1 MEERIGF
8 PHSLNLIPFICY
20 KVRPPDAHGDSG
32 TPDTALTWGER
43 KRVNTVLLP
52 PARQQQ
58 QDSAQTLTS
67 VTFDSFKN
75 FSFGPLPI
83 NKEYIYGNLG
93 DELVQKL

>member
-1 MEERIGF
+1 MPTVHSLYLQKEECAEHLEERIGF

-43 KRVNTVLLP
+43 KRVNTLLLH

-58 QDSAQTLTS
+58 DLGTNT
-67 VTFDSFKN
+67 D
-75 FSFGPLPI
+75 FSYLRQ
-83 NKEYIYGNLG
+83 L
-93 DELVQKL
+93 